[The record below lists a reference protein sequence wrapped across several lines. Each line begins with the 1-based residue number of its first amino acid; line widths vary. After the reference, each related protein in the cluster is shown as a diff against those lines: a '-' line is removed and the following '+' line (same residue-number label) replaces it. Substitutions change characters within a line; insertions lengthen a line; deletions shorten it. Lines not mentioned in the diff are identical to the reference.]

1 MSAAI
6 SAAKSAGSDSAYR
19 ILMGLLE
26 ARTGQTLSPNRIWR
40 IELSLKPVL
49 HHHKLADMDAL
60 VSALVTGTDKSLF
73 DDVIDAMLNNETFF
87 FREHLMFDD
96 IAGAALDAL
105 RAVNARSR
113 QITIWH
119 CGVSTG
125 QEAYSV
131 AMLMA
136 EQGERWAG
144 WTVRIVGTDVSRRAI
159 ARAKAGI
166 YSQFEIQRGLPA
178 QRMVRWFDQT
188 DAGWLAKAD
197 LRRRADF
204 SVQNVLI
211 DRPPLPGAADLVFCR
226 NVLLYFSAATRAQA
240 FSRIR
245 SFAAPHAF
253 LVLGA
258 GETVLG
264 QTDQFVASRR
274 LRGLYE
280 PADLY
285 RAPLARTA

>member
-1 MSAAI
+1 MSG
-6 SAAKSAGSDSAYR
+6 GSDSAYR

-40 IELSLKPVL
+40 IEMSLKPVL
-49 HHHKLADMDAL
+49 QHHKLADMDAL
-60 VSALVTGTDKSLF
+60 VGALATGTDKTLL

-87 FREHLMFDD
+87 FREHLLFSD
-96 IAGAALDAL
+96 IATTALDEL
-105 RAVNARSR
+105 RRINAATRHLS
-113 QITIWH
+113 IWH

-125 QEAYSV
+125 QEAYSL
-131 AMLMA
+131 AMLFA
-136 EQGERWAG
+136 EDPERWAG
-144 WTVRIVGTDVSRRAI
+144 WTIEIVGTDVSRHAI
-159 ARAKAGI
+159 ARARAGI

-188 DAGWLAKAD
+188 EAGWLAKAE
-197 LRRRADF
+197 LRRRVEF
-204 SVQNVLI
+204 SLQNLLV
-211 DRPPLPGAADLVFCR
+211 DRPPLVRSADLIFCR
-226 NVLLYFSAATRAQA
+226 NVLLYFSAETRQKA
-240 FSRIR
+240 FARLR
-245 SFAAPHAF
+245 NFAAPRSF

-280 PADLY
+280 PSDMVSV
-285 RAPLARTA
+285 PLARSA